1 MKFKDF
7 FSKFSN
13 NFKNCYG
20 TDKLTMYLLIS
31 GLILSL
37 FNYVR
42 FLGAALAIYGLFR
55 ILSKNKYKRSQEL
68 AAFENFIQVIKQQ
81 FYSKKASI
89 NQSKNYKI
97 LKCPKC
103 SQKLRIPRHKGKIV
117 VTCKKC
123 GNEFKA
129 KS

>member
-1 MKFKDF
+1 MNLKNILNKISYYFKD
-7 FSKFSN
+7 
-13 NFKNCYG
+13 CYG
-20 TDKLTMYLLIS
+20 VDNLTMFLLII

-37 FNYVR
+37 FKYVQY
-42 FLGAALAIYGLFR
+42 LGAALALYGLFR
-55 ILSKNKYKRSQEL
+55 TFSKNKYKRGREL
-68 AAFENFIQVIKQQ
+68 AVFENFTGILKQQ
-81 FYSKKASI
+81 FYSRKASFDEA
-89 NQSKNYKI
+89 KKYKI

-123 GNEFKA
+123 GHEFKA

>member
-1 MKFKDF
+1 MGFKNFQNKISCYFKD
-7 FSKFSN
+7 
-13 NFKNCYG
+13 CYG
-20 TDKLTMYLLIS
+20 ADKLTMFLLFS

-42 FLGAALAIYGLFR
+42 YLGAALAFYALFR
-55 ILSKNKYKRSQEL
+55 CLSKNKYKRSREL
-68 AAFENFIQVIKQQ
+68 AAFNNLFDTIKQQ
-81 FYSKKASI
+81 FYSLKASLEET
-89 NQSKNYKI
+89 KKYKI

-103 SQKLRIPRHKGKIV
+103 SQKLRIPRHKGKV
-117 VTCKKC
+117 VITCKKC